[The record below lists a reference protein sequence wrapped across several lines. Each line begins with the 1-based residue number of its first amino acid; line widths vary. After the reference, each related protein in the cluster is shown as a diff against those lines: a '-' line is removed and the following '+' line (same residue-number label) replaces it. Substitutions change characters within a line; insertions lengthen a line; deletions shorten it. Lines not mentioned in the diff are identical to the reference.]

1 MEKSKNDFKAALV
14 DKRLCNKQWDAEL
27 ARRCLTVIVFRV
39 ASHECE
45 TMSPPLFLGGIIMIN
60 TTRLRCTIGW
70 LGTLLPW
77 LVVLLLGYFPASI
90 SETYYTYEA
99 GPVFLMVL
107 GSASF
112 LLFSYKGYERVD
124 DIINSIAGLFGVL
137 ICLFPCE
144 WHYQFVG
151 TFQVP
156 MLTSMYI
163 HYIAAIG
170 FFSLL
175 ACNSL
180 FLFTKTGGNM
190 TRNKKIRNVIYRV
203 CGIGMIG
210 AFCILLLPVFHT
222 RVWLI
227 EAIALF
233 FFGISFLT
241 KANYYPWLFADKK

>member
-1 MEKSKNDFKAALV
+1 
-14 DKRLCNKQWDAEL
+14 
-27 ARRCLTVIVFRV
+27 
-39 ASHECE
+39 
-45 TMSPPLFLGGIIMIN
+45 MIN

-70 LGTLLPW
+70 LGFLLPW
-77 LVVLLLGYFPASI
+77 LVVLLLGHFPASI

-112 LLFSYKGYERVD
+112 LLFSYKGYEKID
-124 DIINSIAGLFGVL
+124 DIINSIAGFFGLL

-144 WHYQFVG
+144 WYYSRVG

-163 HYIAAIG
+163 HYVSAFG
-170 FFSLL
+170 FFTLL
-175 ACNSL
+175 AVNSL
-180 FLFTKTGGNM
+180 FLFTKSDGEM
-190 TRNKKIRNVIYRV
+190 TRNKKIRNIIYRV
-203 CGIGMIG
+203 CGVGMISS
-210 AFCILLLPVFHT
+210 FSLLLLPGFYI

-241 KANYYPWLFADKK
+241 KADYYPWLFADKNN